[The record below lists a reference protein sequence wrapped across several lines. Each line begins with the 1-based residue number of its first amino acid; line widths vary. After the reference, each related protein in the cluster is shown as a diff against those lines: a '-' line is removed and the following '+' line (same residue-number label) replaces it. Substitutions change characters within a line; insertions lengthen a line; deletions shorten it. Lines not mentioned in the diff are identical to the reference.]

1 MQNLRA
7 LTGMFWFDSG
17 GFVVDRRIAIRR
29 LRAKGRAGG
38 GTDRRKQSSRGG
50 ARPEMAHRP
59 LRGLIQHEIGSGRQ
73 PDACVNHWE
82 ELHGL
87 SVAGAEISG
96 GEAALRW

>member
-38 GTDRRKQSSRGG
+38 GADRRRPSS
-50 ARPEMAHRP
+50 A
-59 LRGLIQHEIGSGRQ
+59 
-73 PDACVNHWE
+73 
-82 ELHGL
+82 
-87 SVAGAEISG
+87 
-96 GEAALRW
+96 AALRGSSPDLAKLGRPGVKSTRSWVWGDLQGTCSPPGL